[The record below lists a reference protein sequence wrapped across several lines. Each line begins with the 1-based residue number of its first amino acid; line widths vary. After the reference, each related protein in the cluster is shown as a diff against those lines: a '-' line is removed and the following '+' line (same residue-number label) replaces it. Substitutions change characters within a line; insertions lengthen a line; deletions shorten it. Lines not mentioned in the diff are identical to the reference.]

1 MHSALYTGRLSHHRR
16 RPVSHAFDYPL
27 CYAWLDLAE
36 LDEVFRGRWLWST
49 RRPALAWLR
58 RADYLGDAAVPLD
71 TALRDRVEVETGRRP
86 AGPVRLL
93 TQLRTWGH
101 CFNPVSF
108 YYCYRRDGE
117 TLDCILAEIT
127 NTPWKERHS
136 YVLPTDDATRHG
148 RALHFRFDKRFH
160 VSPFL
165 PMQRRYDWRF
175 QTPDDHLRV
184 HMDVNHDGGRDFD
197 ATLML
202 AREPISRSAL
212 HRALWRYPLMTL
224 QVVAAIHWHA
234 FIIWCKQNPVYDHPG
249 KSKAAP

>member
-1 MHSALYTGRLSHHRR
+1 MHSAFYTGRLSHHRR

-71 TALRDRVEVETGRRP
+71 TALRDCVEAETGRRP

-108 YYCYRRDGE
+108 YYCYDPDGQAVE
-117 TLDCILAEIT
+117 TIVAEIT
-127 NTPWKERHS
+127 NTPWGERHA
-136 YVLPTDDATRHG
+136 YVLPAAQATRRG
-148 RALHFRFDKRFH
+148 TDARIYAWEFDKLFH

-165 PMQRRYDWRF
+165 PMGLRYDWRF
-175 QTPDDHLRV
+175 ERPGDDLRV
-184 HMDVNHDGGRDFD
+184 HMDVADVDGCLFD
-197 ATLML
+197 ATLTLKRRALSGAVL
-202 AREPISRSAL
+202 ARFLLAYPAQTAWVAL
-212 HRALWRYPLMTL
+212 RIYWNALLIKLKR
-224 QVVAAIHWHA
+224 
-234 FIIWCKQNPVYDHPG
+234 NPFYAHPRQ
-249 KSKAAP
+249 P